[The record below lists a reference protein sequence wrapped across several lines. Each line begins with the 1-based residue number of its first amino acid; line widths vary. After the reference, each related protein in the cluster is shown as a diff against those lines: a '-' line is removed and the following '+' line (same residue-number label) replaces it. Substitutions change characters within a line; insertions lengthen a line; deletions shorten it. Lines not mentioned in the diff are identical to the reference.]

1 MRNVR
6 ERKNFL
12 EGIRREELFVPILVF
27 ISSISYISQV
37 WREPRVVILWP
48 YIVMVLLL
56 ACTALV
62 VLEGLAGG
70 WRQERQKDISDAGI
84 FAWLRKSVKPLV
96 ITGTTIIYLGA
107 IEHLGFTLS
116 NFLYLMG
123 LLWALGTRRAFVI
136 TGISLVIAVVLH
148 VVMINF
154 LQMPVPR
161 LTLPFTSWEL

>member
-1 MRNVR
+1 MRSVGK
-6 ERKNFL
+6 RKDYPQ
-12 EGIRREELFVPILVF
+12 GIRREELFVPILVV

-37 WREPRVVILWP
+37 WGEPRVVILWP

-62 VLEGLAGG
+62 VLEGLTGG
-70 WRQERQKDISDAGI
+70 WRQESQKDISDAGI

-107 IEHLGFTLS
+107 IDHLGFTLS
-116 NFLYLMG
+116 NFLYLMA
-123 LLWALGTRRAFVI
+123 LLWALGTRRALVI
-136 TGISLVIAVVLH
+136 TGISLVIAAILH

-161 LTLPFTSWEL
+161 FPLPFTSWEL